1 MPGSWQSDTAL
12 MTSVQAGGRAAL
24 GELYERLALRAY
36 RTALAVCH
44 DRDCAQDAVQDAFLS
59 MWSSRSTYNASR
71 GPVSGWAMSI
81 VRHRAIYI
89 TRRRTLTARR
99 NLILAHEEEQYRR
112 STSRLRSPCRTRA
125 TRRTPL
131 AAAQR
136 ATRGHPLGFSDG
148 LTHQQIASRL
158 ALPTGTVKGRMQLG
172 LKKLHDDLDP
182 EGR

>member
-99 NLILAHEEEQYRR
+99 NLILAHEEES
-112 STSRLRSPCRTRA
+112 STEDLPADYVAHAEHEQLAELLLQLPNGQREVIHSDSPTD
-125 TRRTPL
+125 
-131 AAAQR
+131 
-136 ATRGHPLGFSDG
+136 S
-148 LTHQQIASRL
+148 
-158 ALPTGTVKGRMQLG
+158 PTNR
-172 LKKLHDDLDP
+172 
-182 EGR
+182 